1 MMLYD
6 IVLTNRYLQTGSKP
20 QVPCVYVTS
29 LDTLADEYKCKTDT
43 YIDWFRLAFI
53 VIIPSF

>member
-53 VIIPSF
+53 VSIQSF